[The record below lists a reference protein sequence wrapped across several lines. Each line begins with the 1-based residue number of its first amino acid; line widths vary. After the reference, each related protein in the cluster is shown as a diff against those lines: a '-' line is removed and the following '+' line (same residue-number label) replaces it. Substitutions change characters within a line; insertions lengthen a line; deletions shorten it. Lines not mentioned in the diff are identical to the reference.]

1 MRKKVPYDRV
11 GTADPAMPVGTPP
24 DAVPQAPPAPP
35 QMQAPLGGIES
46 AGGGMDL
53 SQMAPQQQGAPAIDL
68 ASLGADQGPDVLA
81 GLQGQDQ
88 GQPDL
93 SQGDDTAIQD
103 MLDAV
108 ANPETP
114 PEIRDAINAEI
125 ALAARRR
132 LMGAGGLS

>member
-1 MRKKVPYDRV
+1 
-11 GTADPAMPVGTPP
+11 
-24 DAVPQAPPAPP
+24 
-35 QMQAPLGGIES
+35 
-46 AGGGMDL
+46 MDL
-53 SQMAPQQQGAPAIDL
+53 SQMAPQQGAPAIDL

-93 SQGDDTAIQD
+93 GQGDLGQGDDTAIQD

-132 LMGAGGLS
+132 LMGAGGPS